1 MGYMERSRPVIPL
14 PDMDI
19 PAAKTTVDFSDSI
32 TNVRIT
38 PMTTT
43 VKVAGTSG
51 ANESSVVFT
60 MKVNGDT
67 QGGDGKLTLNAAASP
82 TTEWT
87 YEGTI
92 LSLSFS
98 ARQTAFRFTGAVST
112 DIILPTALRLSVDLL
127 GLTTIFVAADPT
139 NIIVD
144 SP

>member
-1 MGYMERSRPVIPL
+1 MERSRPVIPL

-19 PAAKTTVDFSDSI
+19 PAAKITVDLSDSI

-82 TTEWT
+82 TTE
-87 YEGTI
+87 
-92 LSLSFS
+92 
-98 ARQTAFRFTGAVST
+98 
-112 DIILPTALRLSVDLL
+112 
-127 GLTTIFVAADPT
+127 
-139 NIIVD
+139 
-144 SP
+144 

>member
-127 GLTTIFVAADPT
+127 GLTTTIVAADST
-139 NIIVD
+139 NIIVGF
-144 SP
+144 P